1 MPQPLHI
8 RRLGSSDLNPYR
20 RLRQQ
25 ALQECPSAFG
35 ATAAGE
41 RQLSDVQLL
50 ARFASTPGQ
59 AMWGAVTEA
68 GDLCATLGMYRD
80 LGEKLAHK
88 AQLYA
93 MYVAPEARG
102 QGLAKRL
109 LHMAR
114 EHAQQL
120 GLRQL
125 LLDCNADNSQA
136 LRLYE
141 QAGFRRYGLAPEA
154 IGLDGRFFD
163 EVLMVLPLTAG
174 PR

>member
-1 MPQPLHI
+1 
-8 RRLGSSDLNPYR
+8 
-20 RLRQQ
+20 
-25 ALQECPSAFG
+25 
-35 ATAAGE
+35 
-41 RQLSDVQLL
+41 
-50 ARFASTPGQ
+50 
-59 AMWGAVTEA
+59 
-68 GDLCATLGMYRD
+68 
-80 LGEKLAHK
+80 
-88 AQLYA
+88 

-125 LLDCNADNSQA
+125 LLGCNADNGQA